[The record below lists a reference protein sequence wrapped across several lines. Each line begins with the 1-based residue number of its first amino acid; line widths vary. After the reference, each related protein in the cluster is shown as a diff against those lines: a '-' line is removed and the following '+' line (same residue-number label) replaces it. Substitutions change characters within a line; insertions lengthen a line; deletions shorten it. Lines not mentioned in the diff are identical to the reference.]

1 MIHHVPISPGLTVLD
16 PTNHALIARELIRP
30 GLIDRALI
38 SHGPL
43 VHAPIT
49 PALRAPGPM
58 GQGPMGQGQID
69 HVRIG
74 HARTP
79 PGLIDHALTDPGQTD
94 LGRRGLR
101 VMVRGAGPE
110 KVSAVIAQVNAQG
123 NALVSAGRLLAGQG
137 LIVPAH
143 HVTVPVTHGLAK

>member
-69 HVRIG
+69 